1 MLEGGA
7 KAVEMVGRERVSRMI
22 PRPRICVDKILFLEI
37 ASVLFTH
44 QAGLDLLRR
53 MGVIREKRHRFE
65 VWCADDPLQE
75 EIMPHLIEFIGKA
88 KRAQEARMFHV
99 YTGQHT
105 LLFPWVES
113 LTLQDVMQLLSAA
126 VELGSKK
133 YKLLHLGRPVRK
145 TGRLLDCGVRP
156 GAFLRLVLAP

>member
-1 MLEGGA
+1 M
-7 KAVEMVGRERVSRMI
+7 EMVGRERVSRMI
-22 PRPRICVDKILFLEI
+22 PRTRICVDKILFPEI

-44 QAGLDLLRR
+44 QADLDLLRK

-99 YTGQHT
+99 YTGEHT

-113 LTLQDVMQLLSAA
+113 LTLQDVMQLLSVAFD
-126 VELGSKK
+126 LGSKK

-156 GAFLRLVLAP
+156 GAFLRLVLTP